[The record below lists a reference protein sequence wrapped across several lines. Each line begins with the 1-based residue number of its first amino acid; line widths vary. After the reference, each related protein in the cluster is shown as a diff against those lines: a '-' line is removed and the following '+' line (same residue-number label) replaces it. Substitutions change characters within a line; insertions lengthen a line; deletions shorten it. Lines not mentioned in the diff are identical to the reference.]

1 MHASMDVHVLNVCIH
16 QSSLRICIHLYMY
29 AYMYSIKYVCIYA
42 CIYICMCAC
51 IRISSCTGRQSLSSS
66 NVIPRSRT
74 AIKQN
79 KTISKASQLYG
90 TVSLTNCALFS
101 EICLPPSG
109 YLDSPPG
116 HFPGISPE
124 FWSGIRVVIT
134 VMNPTLI

>member
-1 MHASMDVHVLNVCIH
+1 MYVSRDGCMSVLQACNENLHLCVHAGRYVG
-16 QSSLRICIHLYMY
+16 MY

-124 FWSGIRVVIT
+124 FWSGI
-134 VMNPTLI
+134 